1 MTTYSER
8 QRGGPWWVWA
18 LVAVS
23 VVGAWI
29 GGIAIWS
36 SGQSGADA
44 GATVLVVVIGILVP
58 IGFVTIHLDIAVDA
72 EAVRVRYFPFV
83 RRSIPLTDIAR
94 VEARHY
100 APVREYGGWGIK
112 GWSRR
117 KIAYNLRGDE
127 GVDLTLVDGRRVLL
141 GTQRPLE
148 LAAAITAARGDVAG
162 PGGAQSPS

>member
-1 MTTYSER
+1 M
-8 QRGGPWWVWA
+8 WA
-18 LVAVS
+18 LVALS
-23 VVGAWI
+23 VAGAWV

-44 GATVLVVVIGILVP
+44 GAIVLVVVIGILVP
-58 IGFVTIHLDIAVDA
+58 VGFLTIHLDIAVDA

-83 RRSIPLTDIAR
+83 RRNIPLADIVK

-117 KIAYNLRGDE
+117 KIAYNLRGAE
-127 GVDLTLVDGRRVLL
+127 GVDLTLRDGRRVLL
-141 GTQRPLE
+141 GTPRPLE
-148 LAAAITAARGDVAG
+148 LAKAITAARGD
-162 PGGAQSPS
+162 GAEPDRAQVPS